1 MSIKNIFSGDNRLC
15 VQSGKTRIMTG
26 DPVSTHNPRYNP
38 LSPGLSSNP
47 HQFLTIRAPT
57 VIGGP
62 GFIPEDG
69 SFLKKCQKRLF
80 WLRSTESRTLPGDHL
95 LTIIVPLMAAL
106 SAQWYV

>member
-47 HQFLTIRAPT
+47 HQFLRTRALP

-62 GFIPEDG
+62 VFNPANGF
-69 SFLKKCQKRLF
+69 FF
-80 WLRSTESRTLPGDHL
+80 
-95 LTIIVPLMAAL
+95 
-106 SAQWYV
+106 